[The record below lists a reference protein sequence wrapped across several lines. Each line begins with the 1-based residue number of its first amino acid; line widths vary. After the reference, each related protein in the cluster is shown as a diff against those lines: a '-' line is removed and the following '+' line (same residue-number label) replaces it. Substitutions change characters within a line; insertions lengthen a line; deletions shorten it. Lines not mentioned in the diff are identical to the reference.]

1 MKNNQNQWKLD
12 NNEQRKYVS
21 IKNQAK
27 TIELDKMNT
36 DIFKL
41 NND

>member
-12 NNEQRKYVS
+12 NNEQRKHVS